1 MDLNYVKYAAAAVL
15 AFALVFVLLPSQASV
30 EVENVKAANQSFGPP
45 LVTATLTNSGPAIDV
60 SYWVETDRSDRKH
73 CQGTVRVGAEDRK
86 DLSFRCPGL
95 AGHAGGFTLQTG
107 PAG

>member
-1 MDLNYVKYAAAAVL
+1 MDANYVKYAAAAVL
-15 AFALVFVLLPSQASV
+15 AVALVFVFMPTRTEVA
-30 EVENVKAANQSFGPP
+30 VENVRAANQVAGPP

-60 SYWVETDRSDRKH
+60 SYWVETDRSGRKH
-73 CQGTVRVGAEDRK
+73 CQGRVRVGAQGSK

-95 AGHAGGFTLQTG
+95 AGHAGGFRLETG